1 MTDTIF
7 SPAFGNKPGKLV
19 GRDLELKCLIEGLQV
34 RPGNK
39 ERARL
44 IIGQRGLGKTVL
56 LLELAEYA
64 RKHGF
69 IVASPTVVSGDML
82 DRILEKLYRDGAKHL
97 HEEKAA
103 LTGGSIGIL
112 GFSAGVQTEK
122 RAEPKRSFAYQLLDI
137 CEKARDSGKG
147 ILILVDEVQANNEEL
162 KKLIIAYQEMV
173 GEGQNIAIVFA
184 GLPAAVS
191 KALNQH
197 VLTFFNRASKLFLN
211 PIPISE
217 ISVYY
222 RSCFEALG
230 IRLKDEWIDRASEE
244 TGGSPYMMQLV
255 GHYITISSSDTGE
268 LQEESFLRA
277 LTLAKKE
284 FIQDICETT
293 LSPLSER
300 DIAFLRAMAT
310 DRHESSVK
318 EIGSLLGV
326 DSSYVQRYK
335 TRLSQAGIIQQKRR
349 GFVEFAVP
357 YLREYLQTDEALS

>member
-82 DRILEKLYRDGAKHL
+82 DRILEKLTRDGAKHL

-103 LTGGSIGIL
+103 LTGGSIGFL

-137 CEKARDSGKG
+137 CEKAGDSG
-147 ILILVDEVQANNEEL
+147 IL
-162 KKLIIAYQEMV
+162 
-173 GEGQNIAIVFA
+173 
-184 GLPAAVS
+184 
-191 KALNQH
+191 
-197 VLTFFNRASKLFLN
+197 
-211 PIPISE
+211 
-217 ISVYY
+217 
-222 RSCFEALG
+222 
-230 IRLKDEWIDRASEE
+230 
-244 TGGSPYMMQLV
+244 
-255 GHYITISSSDTGE
+255 
-268 LQEESFLRA
+268 
-277 LTLAKKE
+277 
-284 FIQDICETT
+284 
-293 LSPLSER
+293 
-300 DIAFLRAMAT
+300 
-310 DRHESSVK
+310 
-318 EIGSLLGV
+318 
-326 DSSYVQRYK
+326 
-335 TRLSQAGIIQQKRR
+335 
-349 GFVEFAVP
+349 
-357 YLREYLQTDEALS
+357 